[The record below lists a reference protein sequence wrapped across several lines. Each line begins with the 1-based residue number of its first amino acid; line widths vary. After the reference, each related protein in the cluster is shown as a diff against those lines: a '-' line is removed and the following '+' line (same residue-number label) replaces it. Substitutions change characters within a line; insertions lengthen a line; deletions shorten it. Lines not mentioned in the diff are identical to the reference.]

1 MTAKHFGHCKDDVT
15 LCGRE
20 NLLSRSWEQQWEL
33 NMDTFKCP
41 DVILQPVQE
50 ACKFLMR
57 PCLLATCTVLGRE
70 GCRV

>member
-1 MTAKHFGHCKDDVT
+1 MP
-15 LCGRE
+15 CGRE

-50 ACKFLMR
+50 GCKFLMR
-57 PCLLATCTVLGRE
+57 ACLLATWTVLGRE